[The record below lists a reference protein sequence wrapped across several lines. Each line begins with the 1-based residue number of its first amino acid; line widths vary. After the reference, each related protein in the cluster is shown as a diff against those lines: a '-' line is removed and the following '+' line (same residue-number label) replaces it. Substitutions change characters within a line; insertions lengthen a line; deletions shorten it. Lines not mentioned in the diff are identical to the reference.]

1 MKPLVDLTNK
11 NILITGASSG
21 IGQATAV
28 LCSALGAHVILLARN
43 PEKLAATT
51 ILLGEGQ
58 HLSFAV
64 DVTDSEKLED
74 VIKEV
79 VQKLGKIDG
88 FVHSA
93 GMEMTRP
100 LKILKREQW
109 NSTLDVNVISGFEC
123 ARIISNAKYINK
135 AASIIFISSIVG
147 LFGQAGKVAYSASKG
162 ALVAGSKSL
171 ALELAAKGIR
181 VNAILP
187 AVVETEMSN
196 TMLESIGE
204 EAKANVLKMH
214 PLGFGK
220 PEDVA
225 NSCAFLLSE
234 ASSWITGTSFI
245 IDGGY
250 SAS

>member
-11 NILITGASSG
+11 NIFITGASSG
-21 IGQATAV
+21 IGQATAI
-28 LCSALGAHVILLARN
+28 LCSQLGANMILASRSA
-43 PEKLAATT
+43 EKLAVTA
-51 ILLGEGQ
+51 LLLEGNN
-58 HLSFAV
+58 HLSFAI
-64 DVTDSEKLED
+64 DVTDSEKLEN
-74 VIKEV
+74 VIKEA
-79 VQKLGKIDG
+79 VQKFGKIDG

-109 NSTLDVNVISGFEC
+109 TTTLDVNVIAGFEC

-135 AASIIFISSIVG
+135 SASILFIASIVG

-162 ALVAGSKSL
+162 ALIAGSKSL
-171 ALELAAKGIR
+171 ALELAPKGIR

-196 TMLESIGE
+196 TMLASIGE

-220 PEDVA
+220 PEDIA

-234 ASSWITGTSFI
+234 ASSWISGTSFI

-250 SAS
+250 SAA

>member
-64 DVTDSEKLED
+64 DVTDSEKLEE

-204 EAKANVLKMH
+204 EAKASVLKMH

-250 SAS
+250 SAA